1 MQEQT
6 VSEFVKWFIGLILI
20 FGMVSIALFLYQFQD
35 INTYKQQVNY
45 QIERQGGLTKEAIA
59 ALKKESEDN
68 YNGRYTI
75 KSDKLNQ
82 KVQFGE
88 QVDYTV
94 VSKITVYLF
103 DIPEVTIEQAG
114 SGVSQVR

>member
-6 VSEFVKWFIGLILI
+6 ISELVKWFIGLLLI

-35 INTYKQQVNY
+35 INTYKQQINY
-45 QIERQGGLTKEAIA
+45 QIEREGGLTKDAVKS
-59 ALKKESEDN
+59 LKKESEDN

-75 KSDKLNQ
+75 KSEKLNE
-82 KVQFGE
+82 KVPFGE
-88 QVDYTV
+88 KVDYTV

-103 DIPEVTIEQAG
+103 EIPDMTIEQSG